1 MIVYFLGINLKHFHH
16 GYFKNLWDPLGLRS
30 FVFLFLFFSATLA
43 ATLGGSQQ
51 NPDLKGTAI
60 KATKQA
66 WVYRND

>member
-30 FVFLFLFFSATLA
+30 FFCAARA
-43 ATLGGSQQ
+43 ATLGGSQE